1 MKYRIAGI
9 AAMVLV
15 LLAVFLADNVDTE
28 NPEKRVHQHLTARQP
43 DAGCDCDGTTLCT
56 TCLCWSL
63 IQAAWSSPVSPSSMT
78 NQKQLATPPQL
89 TETP

>member
-43 DAGCDCDGTTLCT
+43 DAGCDCDAPI
-56 TCLCWSL
+56 CLCWSL
-63 IQAAWSSPVSPSSMT
+63 IPAAWQSHRCAGHG
-78 NQKQLATPPQL
+78 KQHHDSCQRQL
-89 TETP
+89 LPLFQ

>member
-43 DAGCDCDGTTLCT
+43 DAGCDCDAPI
-56 TCLCWSL
+56 CLCWSL
-63 IQAAWSSPVSPSSMT
+63 IPEVWKSRAIQLPTNIIRKLVSP
-78 NQKQLATPPQL
+78 PQPM
-89 TETP
+89 EAP

>member
-56 TCLCWSL
+56 HLPLLVIEDGLTGDDHTAR
-63 IQAAWSSPVSPSSMT
+63 I
-78 NQKQLATPPQL
+78 NDPQIRR
-89 TETP
+89 TWKAIS

>member
-43 DAGCDCDGTTLCT
+43 DATATAPPFVPI
-56 TCLCWSL
+56 CLCWSL
-63 IQAAWSSPVSPSSMT
+63 IQAAWSFLVSPSSMT

>member
-43 DAGCDCDGTTLCT
+43 DAGCDCDGHHPLY
-56 TCLCWSL
+56 
-63 IQAAWSSPVSPSSMT
+63 PS
-78 NQKQLATPPQL
+78 AFAGH
-89 TETP
+89 